1 MTKRHGPGIRCVNC
15 GCHLDPGE
23 RCDCEEREAQA
34 VAKQTARRRQL
45 IERNRRLLEKA
56 FAEYDCI

>member
-1 MTKRHGPGIRCVNC
+1 MIKRHGPGIRCINC

-34 VAKQTARRRQL
+34 AAKQTARRRQL

-56 FAEYDCI
+56 FAEYDCV

>member
-34 VAKQTARRRQL
+34 VAKQTARRRKL
-45 IERNRRLLEKA
+45 IAQNRMMRERA
-56 FAEYDCI
+56 FNDYDAS